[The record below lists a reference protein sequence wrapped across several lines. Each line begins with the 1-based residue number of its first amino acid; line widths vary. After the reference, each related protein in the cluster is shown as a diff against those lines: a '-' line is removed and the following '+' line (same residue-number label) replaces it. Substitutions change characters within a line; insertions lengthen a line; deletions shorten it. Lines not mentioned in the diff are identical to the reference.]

1 MTHTKKITMSTYQ
14 LTKEQIGRFYEDG
27 FLIVLAAEH
36 KLVDPIEL
44 RSWASDIQAWPK
56 VKGKWMPYEEET
68 ASGEKILMRMEKYV
82 DYHDGFNELLCG
94 PALRSVLAQ
103 ISGDV

>member
-1 MTHTKKITMSTYQ
+1 MTTYQ
-14 LTKEQIGRFYEDG
+14 LTQDQIDQFHEDG
-27 FLIVLAAEH
+27 FLIVRAAEH
-36 KLVDPIEL
+36 KLVDPAEL
-44 RSWASDIQAWPK
+44 REWASEVQGWPK

-82 DYHDGFNELLCG
+82 DYHDGFYELLCG

-103 ISGDV
+103 MSDDV